1 MNNVKN
7 QFFPLNNFFN
17 KIFNLLS
24 FLILFN
30 PLISFTLF
38 SLGFNFIYHKTNI
51 LLLVLLV
58 AVVFTQL
65 LIIKVNSFLKLLPII
80 ISLLFFLA
88 FLNSFDII
96 FQKNDFVDLIGLYI
110 GIISPLIIG
119 IQFLIKD
126 KIGDNDF
133 KYKFIF
139 KSSVLIAVI
148 NIIYFYLLYFGN
160 YELIFRYTEFIG
172 LGGYIEDLGSLFIR
186 PAGYFYDYHS
196 QYFLPTI
203 SFFLVLFNKIKL
215 KGITRIFILS
225 LLLLSIIISG
235 VKSAYITVIFCF
247 LYIWWSRNKNVSLF
261 LIIFIYFL
269 VFSIIDFF
277 TGSFIYDLAYKIIT
291 HDVEI
296 IILHIFEVPIF
307 LFNNYFLVFLF
318 GGQVHFAGFI
328 YSEVYLVTL
337 IYYIGTFGL
346 VLFFLFPFVYLFK
359 KSISYQVFT
368 LVLVIFLS
376 LLHYYVYKTSVN
388 VFGSALL
395 YYFALGSIIFKNKYN
410 QL

>member
-1 MNNVKN
+1 MNNIKN
-7 QFFPLNNFFN
+7 QFFPINKFLN

-24 FLILFN
+24 FIILLN
-30 PLISFTLF
+30 PLISFTF
-38 SLGFNFIYHKTNI
+38 FTIGFNFIYHKTNI

-58 AVVFTQL
+58 TVVFIQL
-65 LIIKVNSFLKLLPII
+65 LIIKVNSVLKVLPFII
-80 ISLLFFLA
+80 LLLFFFA
-88 FLNSFDII
+88 FLNSFDTI
-96 FQKNDFVDLIGLYI
+96 FQKNDFVDLLGLYI

-139 KSSVLIAVI
+139 KSSILIAVI

-196 QYFLPTI
+196 QYFLPII
-203 SFFLVLFNKIKL
+203 SFYLVLFNKIKL
-215 KGITRIFILS
+215 KGITRIIILS

-235 VKSAYITVIFCF
+235 VKSAYVTVVFCF

-261 LIIFIYFL
+261 LIIFIYFIL
-269 VFSIIDFF
+269 FSIIDFL
-277 TGSFIYDLAYKIIT
+277 TGSFIYDLAYKILT
-291 HDVEI
+291 HDIEI
-296 IILHIFEVPIF
+296 LILHLFEVPLYLIED
-307 LFNNYFLVFLF
+307 YFLVFLF

-337 IYYIGTFGL
+337 IYYIGIIG
-346 VLFFLFPFVYLFK
+346 LFFFFLLPFLYLYYKVKNYKIITF
-359 KSISYQVFT
+359 SLI
-368 LVLVIFLS
+368 IFLS
-376 LLHYYVYKTSVN
+376 LMHYYVFKTSVN

-395 YYFALGSIIFKNKYN
+395 YYFVLKSFFSNNKQI

>member
-1 MNNVKN
+1 MNNIKN
-7 QFFPLNNFFN
+7 QFFPINNFLN

-24 FLILFN
+24 FLILLN
-30 PLISFTLF
+30 PLISFTFF
-38 SLGFNFIYHKTNI
+38 SIGFKLIYHKTNI

-65 LIIKVNSFLKLLPII
+65 FLIKVNSLLKILPII
-80 ISLLFFLA
+80 ILLLFFFA
-88 FLNSFDII
+88 FLNSFDTI
-96 FQKNDFVDLIGLYI
+96 FQKNDFVDLLGLYI

-126 KIGDNDF
+126 KIGDYEF

-139 KSSVLIAVI
+139 KSSILIAVI
-148 NIIYFYLLYFGN
+148 NIVYFFLLYFGN
-160 YELIFRYTEFIG
+160 YELIFGYTEFIG

-196 QYFLPTI
+196 QYFLPII
-203 SFFLVLFNKIKL
+203 SFYLVLFNKIKL
-215 KGITRIFILS
+215 KGIIRIIILT
-225 LLLLSIIISG
+225 LFLLSIIISG

-247 LYIWWSRNKNVSLF
+247 LYIWWSRNNNVSLF

-269 VFSIIDFF
+269 VLSIIDFF
-277 TGSFIYDLAYKIIT
+277 TGSFIYDLAYKILT
-291 HDVEI
+291 HDIEI
-296 IILHIFEVPIF
+296 IILHLFEVPLYLVKDYI
-307 LFNNYFLVFLF
+307 LVFLF

-337 IYYIGTFGL
+337 IYYIGIIGL
-346 VLFFLFPFVYLFK
+346 FLFFLLPFFYLYNK
-359 KSISYQVFT
+359 VKSYQIFT
-368 LVLVIFLS
+368 ISLIIFLS
-376 LLHYYVYKTSVN
+376 LLHYYVFKTSVN

-395 YYFALGSIIFKNKYN
+395 YYFALKSFISNNKQI

>member
-1 MNNVKN
+1 MNNIKN
-7 QFFPLNNFFN
+7 QFFPINNFLN

-24 FLILFN
+24 FIILLN
-30 PLISFTLF
+30 PLISFTF
-38 SLGFNFIYHKTNI
+38 FTIGFNFIYHKTNI

-58 AVVFTQL
+58 TVVFIQL
-65 LIIKVNSFLKLLPII
+65 LIIKVNSVLKILPFII
-80 ISLLFFLA
+80 LLLFFFA
-88 FLNSFDII
+88 FLNSFDTI
-96 FQKNDFVDLIGLYI
+96 FQKNDFVDLLGLYI

-139 KSSVLIAVI
+139 KSSILIAVI
-148 NIIYFYLLYFGN
+148 NIIYFYLLYFGK

-172 LGGYIEDLGSLFIR
+172 LDGYIEDLGSLFIR

-196 QYFLPTI
+196 QYFLPII
-203 SFFLVLFNKIKL
+203 SFYLVLFNKIKL
-215 KGITRIFILS
+215 KGITRIIILS

-235 VKSAYITVIFCF
+235 VKSAYVTVVFCF
-247 LYIWWSRNKNVSLF
+247 LYIWWSRNKNISLF
-261 LIIFIYFL
+261 LIIFFYFIL
-269 VFSIIDFF
+269 FSIIDFL
-277 TGSFIYDLAYKIIT
+277 TGSFIYDLAYKILT
-291 HDVEI
+291 HDIEI
-296 IILHIFEVPIF
+296 LILHLFEVPLYLIKD
-307 LFNNYFLVFLF
+307 YFLVFLF

-337 IYYIGTFGL
+337 IYYIGIIG
-346 VLFFLFPFVYLFK
+346 LFFFFLLPFLYLYYKVKNYKIITF
-359 KSISYQVFT
+359 SLI
-368 LVLVIFLS
+368 IFLS
-376 LLHYYVYKTSVN
+376 LMHYYVFKTSVN

-395 YYFALGSIIFKNKYN
+395 YYFALKSFFSNNKQI